1 MNIYLK
7 SLLCLCSAVTF
18 MACGPSKYTMHLEMR
33 HPSRSGLDLSGKTV
47 SVVYLEDGRELQDG
61 FSANM
66 AQGFAQSI
74 EKDSGEGEGSVGVF
88 RMHRSEGADYA
99 SKDTLTNLLIET
111 GSDVVFLLDTVK
123 FGVMS
128 IGTTSKVASS
138 MSPDSSYITS
148 GSIPFTIK
156 MFCLDAMDKTESVR
170 SFGGTSVVQPSVY
183 SDGKQ
188 VQQILKEKAYKALP
202 EEGLVAGELIG
213 DSFESEWKVEGYSIA
228 YFDSTKW
235 TDAVRLADQFDW
247 KGAMDIW
254 FTLLD
259 SKDILKRSCAAYNIA
274 LSCYMLGDYK
284 LASEWLDLSDSE
296 SELPMS
302 TTLRKRIAGRIN

>member
-1 MNIYLK
+1 MNTYLK
-7 SLLCLCSAVTF
+7 SLLCICSAVTL
-18 MACGPSKYTMHLEMR
+18 MSCGPSKYTMHLEMR
-33 HPSRSGLDLSGKTV
+33 HPSRSGIDLSGKAV

-61 FSANM
+61 FGANM
-66 AQGFAQSI
+66 AQGLAQSI
-74 EKDSGEGEGSVGVF
+74 EKDSGEGEGSVGIF
-88 RMHRSEGADYA
+88 RMYRSEGADYT
-99 SKDTLTNLLIET
+99 SRDSLTNLLIET

-128 IGTTSKVASS
+128 VGTTSKVAAAT
-138 MSPDSSYITS
+138 SPDSSYITS

-156 MFCLDAMDKTESVR
+156 MFCLDAMDKTEKVR
-170 SFGGTSVVQPSVY
+170 SYGGTSVAQPSVY

-188 VQQILKEKAYKALP
+188 TPQTLKEKAYEALP
-202 EEGLVAGELIG
+202 AEGLSAGELIG
-213 DSFESEWKVEGYSIA
+213 DSFESEWKVEAYSIA

-235 TDAVRLADQFDW
+235 IDAVRKADQFDW

-254 FTLLD
+254 FSLLD

-284 LASEWLDLSDSE
+284 LADEWLDLSDSE

-302 TTLRKRIAGRIN
+302 STLRKRIAERIN